1 MTDPSDEMAN
11 EQAAGSGRNLA
22 LAIASG
28 VVLAGLFIGSLFW
41 HPAAF
46 STVVGVLVVIG
57 VVETGRTLSAA
68 GRPVAVP
75 VVLVSSVVLV
85 AGAYTSGR
93 IGQVIGATVLF
104 IGAAAW
110 ELADSHRRDVLETIG
125 NTLFLGLWV
134 GLLASFAVL
143 LATVDEDPVV
153 ATLAVIGGAVVA
165 DVGAY
170 AVGTLAGRH
179 AIAPSVSPNKTWEGL
194 VGGVAIATGVGALVL
209 PLLGDRFDPV
219 EAAIVVLVSGI
230 AGFFGDL
237 FESMFKRDLGVKD
250 MGALIPGHG
259 GILDR
264 VDGILLALPVG
275 YWFLELAP

>member
-1 MTDPSDEMAN
+1 MTDPSDEMAK

-22 LAIASG
+22 VAIASG
-28 VVLAGLFIGSLFW
+28 VVLVVLFVGSLFW

-57 VVETGRTLSAA
+57 VIETGRTLSAA

-75 VVLVSSVVLV
+75 VVLVSSVVLL

-93 IGQVIGATVLF
+93 VGQVIGATVLF

-110 ELADSHRRDVLETIG
+110 ELADSHRHDVLETIG
-125 NTLFLGLWV
+125 NTLFLGLWI

-143 LATVDEDPVV
+143 LATAEEDPIV

-165 DVGAY
+165 DIGAY

-194 VGGVAIATGVGALVL
+194 VGGVAIATAVGAAVL
-209 PLLGDRFDPV
+209 PLVGDRFDTLD
-219 EAAIVVLVSGI
+219 AAVVVLVSGI

-259 GILDR
+259 GVLDR